1 MDKALEDQAA
11 MYELFEAKK
20 KQHDLKMKLNKM
32 YLKYGDYE

>member
-20 KQHDLKMKLNKM
+20 KHDLKMKLNKM